1 MGRFKSLPFPLPP
14 GDRRITGSP
23 SCPKHCVASQLRG
36 DFPAPPWSFGTS
48 QFFMPD
54 HDTWTF
60 YWKAKTGWFNQQRCR
75 NNLNQSRDIMGFT
88 TNNVIWVCPKI
99 GLYIMTYDDHCNE
112 NDDQRFF
119 WYIFSDK
126 PKRLNGLRM
135 DYISPFYINPRC
147 YVRICSSGWWFETCF
162 IFPFSWES

>member
-1 MGRFKSLPFPLPP
+1 
-14 GDRRITGSP
+14 
-23 SCPKHCVASQLRG
+23 
-36 DFPAPPWSFGTS
+36 
-48 QFFMPD
+48 
-54 HDTWTF
+54 
-60 YWKAKTGWFNQQRCR
+60 
-75 NNLNQSRDIMGFT
+75 MGFT

-162 IFPFSWES
+162 IFPIQLGIITSTDYIICFRGVGLNHQLDYY